1 MTANSVLWV
10 HQKESFSI
18 PGLSHTD
25 WYRTTLTLWPGQ
37 LFLGMVLCGAQSDL
51 PIHFTHHVLSR
62 LTIVVKAS
70 LSIRLSDEAFPITL
84 ASQRFPLERVWLF
97 YEGLLIGTQR

>member
-1 MTANSVLWV
+1 MCAQKGKFINFRLVL
-10 HQKESFSI
+10 H
-18 PGLSHTD
+18 GLVSDHG
-25 WYRTTLTLWPGQ
+25 LWPGQ
-37 LFLGMVLCGAQSDL
+37 FLEMVLCGAQSDL

-84 ASQRFPLERVWLF
+84 ASQRFPLESVWLF

>member
-1 MTANSVLWV
+1 MGA
-10 HQKESFSI
+10 QKGKFLNFS
-18 PGLSHTD
+18 LSDHG
-25 WYRTTLTLWPGQ
+25 LWPGQ
-37 LFLGMVLCGAQSDL
+37 FLDLVLCGAQSDL

-97 YEGLLIGTQR
+97 YEGLLIGTRR

>member
-1 MTANSVLWV
+1 MGA
-10 HQKESFSI
+10 QKRKFLSFRLVSH
-18 PGLSHTD
+18 GLVSDHG
-25 WYRTTLTLWPGQ
+25 LWPGQ
-37 LFLGMVLCGAQSDL
+37 FLDLVLYGAQSDL

>member
-1 MTANSVLWV
+1 MGA
-10 HQKESFSI
+10 QKGKFLNFRLVSH
-18 PGLSHTD
+18 GLVSDHG
-25 WYRTTLTLWPGQ
+25 LWPGQ
-37 LFLGMVLCGAQSDL
+37 LLLEMVLCGAHSDL

-84 ASQRFPLERVWLF
+84 ASQRFPLERIWLF